1 LLHLVLLLLA
11 ANDPKQA
18 ETLLRHGLAELQQD
32 RLTTARQNFEAA
44 SRIDSQNP
52 YVWASL
58 AQTYWRLADK
68 PGALRA
74 AQSAEKL
81 GTGNATVAHMLT
93 IFYSEAGD
101 LKRAAS
107 FERAYALSNGADP
120 DALSRAASL
129 SLAAGDIPEAVT
141 YAQQAVN
148 RNASPPNQNL
158 LGRVQIAAGQPDGGV
173 ANLSAAWTADRQNE
187 QFCFDYAQALLHR
200 GDFTA
205 SADVV
210 SEGLGAHPKSSQLQL
225 ALGVARYGQRRFED
239 AIESFLKTI
248 QRDPSVEQPY
258 VFLGR
263 MLDQAGP
270 RLAEITKDYQA
281 WNRKQPSNY
290 QSSFLLA
297 KALVAGGGEPSI
309 IGDLLRRS
317 IHLKAD
323 FWESHLELGLL
334 LSKQRKFPEA
344 AAELVRSASLN
355 PKEPLPHYHLA
366 RVYDRL
372 GQSDKAKA
380 ERELHQQL
388 SVVVDNK

>member
-1 LLHLVLLLLA
+1 LLNLVLLLLA

-32 RLTTARQNFEAA
+32 RLTAARQDFEAA
-44 SRIDSQNP
+44 SRIDSKNP

-74 AQSAEKL
+74 AQSAERH
-81 GTGNATVAHMLT
+81 GTGNANVAHMLT

-107 FERAYALSNGADP
+107 FERAYALSNVADP

-129 SLAAGDIPEAVT
+129 SLAAGDIPEALT
-141 YAQQAVN
+141 YAQRAVD
-148 RNASPPNQNL
+148 RNASPANQNL

-210 SEGLGAHPKSSQLQL
+210 SEGLSTHPKSSQLQL

-270 RLAEITKDYQA
+270 RLAEITKDYQV

-372 GQSDKAKA
+372 GQPDKARA

-388 SVVVDNK
+388 SAVNNK

>member
-1 LLHLVLLLLA
+1 MLYLVLLLLA

-18 ETLLRHGLAELQQD
+18 ETLLRHGLAQLQQD
-32 RLTTARQNFEAA
+32 RLTTARQDFEAA
-44 SRIDSQNP
+44 SRIDSQNA
-52 YVWASL
+52 YVWALL

-68 PGALRA
+68 PRALRA

-81 GTGNATVAHMLT
+81 GTGNPNVAHMLT
-93 IFYSEAGD
+93 IFYSEASD

-107 FERAYALSNGADP
+107 FERAYALSNAADP

-129 SLAAGDIPEAVT
+129 SLAAGDIPEALT
-141 YAQQAVN
+141 FAQQALD
-148 RNASPPNQNL
+148 RNASAANHNL
-158 LGRVQIAAGQPDGGV
+158 LGRVQIAAGQPDGAV
-173 ANLSAAWTADRQNE
+173 ANLSAAFAADRPNE
-187 QFCFDYAQALLHR
+187 RFCFDYAQALLHR

-210 SEGLGAHPKSSQLQL
+210 SEGLSSHPKSSQFQL

-239 AIESFLKTI
+239 AIDSFLKTI
-248 QRDPSVEQPY
+248 QLDPSVEQPY

-270 RLAEITKDYQA
+270 RLAEITRDYQA
-281 WNRKQPSNY
+281 WNRRQPSNY
-290 QSSFLLA
+290 QSSFLFA
-297 KALVAGGGEPSI
+297 KALAAGGAEPSV

-317 IHLKAD
+317 IRLKPD

-334 LSKQRKFPEA
+334 LSKQRKFQEG
-344 AAELVRSASLN
+344 AAELVRCASLN
-355 PKEPLPHYHLA
+355 PQEPLPHYHLA

-372 GQSDKAKA
+372 GQPDKAKA

-388 SVVVDNK
+388 SAVNNK

>member
-11 ANDPKQA
+11 ATDPKQA
-18 ETLLRHGLAELQQD
+18 EILLRHGLVELQQD
-32 RLTTARQNFEAA
+32 RLTAARQDFEAA
-44 SRIDSQNP
+44 SHIDSQNP
-52 YVWASL
+52 YVWALL
-58 AQTYWRLADK
+58 AQTYWRLADR
-68 PGALRA
+68 PGAVRA

-81 GTGNATVAHMLT
+81 GTGNANVAHMLS

-107 FERAYALSNGADP
+107 FERAYALSNAADP
-120 DALSRAASL
+120 DALSRAAAL
-129 SLAAGDIPEAVT
+129 SLASGDIPEALM
-141 YAQQAVN
+141 YAQQAAD
-148 RNASPPNQNL
+148 RNPSPTNQNL

-173 ANLSAAWTADRQNE
+173 ANLSAAWTAEPQNE

-200 GDFTA
+200 GNFTA
-205 SADVV
+205 SADAV

-239 AIESFLKTI
+239 AIDSFLKTI
-248 QRDPSVEQPY
+248 QMDPSVEQPY

-270 RLAEITKDYQA
+270 RLAEITKEYQA

-297 KALVAGGGEPSI
+297 KALAAGGGEPSI

-317 IHLKAD
+317 IELKAD

-334 LSKQRKFPEA
+334 LSKQRKLPEA
-344 AAELVRSASLN
+344 ASELVRSASLN

-372 GQSDKAKA
+372 GLPDRARA
-380 ERELHQQL
+380 ERALHEQL
-388 SVVVDNK
+388 SAVNNK